1 MKVHPMNI
9 DIPRLE
15 ADMRALERRIRII
28 KQPLRKPWT
37 EPMSAAQ
44 AELIDLAA
52 EATALYTLRAWA
64 RGRLHRT
71 APPRALRSSN
81 EALGVGL
88 EWDAKEHNRKLA
100 ERVAQRYTSSTTP
113 PLLPVT
119 DRDPPPDHCEW
130 PMR

>member
-1 MKVHPMNI
+1 MNI
-9 DIPRLE
+9 DIHTLE

-37 EPMSAAQ
+37 EPMAAAQ
-44 AELIDLAA
+44 AELIELAA

-71 APPRALRSSN
+71 EPPRALRDAHA
-81 EALGVGL
+81 ALQIPL

-100 ERVAQRYTSSTTP
+100 ERVSQRYMAPASQA
-113 PLLPVT
+113 
-119 DRDPPPDHCEW
+119 DPPSEASQCAS
-130 PMR
+130 